1 MVNLHGKTF
10 EELEAELR
18 SCRERIA
25 ELERT
30 EASLRAAA
38 PPSPSVVE
46 TAEHE
51 RLHADLEQQT
61 LELHTFKTLA
71 DHALD
76 GIGITGM
83 DRKISYANA
92 AYREMTGFG
101 DRTIGTFTV
110 DFLDESER
118 DRLFREIRPTLASRR
133 QWQGTLKF
141 RRPDGSTWLAQ
152 GNIVMLHDET
162 NVPFAYAAIYHDVTK
177 DLLREEALRES
188 EARHRALLDAIPDL
202 MFLLDADGVFADY
215 KAQRDGALSTHPDP
229 LVGRRLEEAFPPA
242 LSAQIRAA
250 SEEVFRT
257 RQTQNMEYSLLSSTG
272 KHAFEARM
280 VACGGHHVL
289 VIARDITG
297 QKRVE
302 EEKIALQ
309 AQVISAQEATLRAL
323 ATPVIPIAD
332 GIIAMPLIGA
342 IDRVRA
348 DLILEVLLDGI
359 ASQNVRIAIL
369 DITGVKVIDAETA
382 NALVRAAQAARLLG
396 ARVVLTGISPKV
408 AQTLVELNADMG
420 GVVTRGTLKAGIA
433 YALR

>member
-1 MVNLHGKTF
+1 MNQHGKTF

-30 EASLRAAA
+30 DASLRAAA
-38 PPSPSVVE
+38 PPSQSTVE
-46 TAEHE
+46 TAERE
-51 RLHADLEQQT
+51 RLYADLEQQT

-83 DRKISYANA
+83 DRKISYANS

-101 DRTIGTFTV
+101 DRAIGTPTV

-118 DRLFREIRPTLASRR
+118 ERLFTEVRPILATQR
-133 QWQGTLKF
+133 QWHGTLKF
-141 RRPDGSTWLAQ
+141 QRPDGSTWLAQ
-152 GNIVMLHDET
+152 GNIVMLHDDD

-202 MFLLDADGVFADY
+202 MFLLDADGVFVDY
-215 KAQRDGALSTHPDP
+215 KSEGNGGLSARPEP
-229 LVGRRLEEAFPPA
+229 LVGRRLEEAFPSE
-242 LSAQIRAA
+242 LSAEIRVA

-257 RQTQNMEYSLLSSTG
+257 RQPQIMKYSLLAPTG
-272 KHAFEARM
+272 KHELEARM
-280 VACGGHHVL
+280 VPCGEHYVL
-289 VIARDITG
+289 VIARDITD
-297 QKRVE
+297 QNRVE
-302 EEKIALQ
+302 EEKMALQ
-309 AQVISAQEATLRAL
+309 AQVIAAQEATLRAL

-396 ARVVLTGISPKV
+396 AQVVLTGISPKV